1 MHSSQVIYFIR
12 YFKVTEFDL
21 SNLDTSYVTNMSHMF
36 VDSRSTSLNLSS
48 FNTSRVTT
56 VSSIFQKSSVELLN
70 LSSFDTKSLYFTG
83 AMFSN
88 CNATYWYA
96 KTQIDAN
103 KFNASSKKPSELNFI
118 VKS

>member
-1 MHSSQVIYFIR
+1 MHSSQVIYFTR

-21 SNLDTSYVTNMSHMF
+21 SNLDTSHVTNMSHMF

-70 LSSFDTKSLYFTG
+70 LSSFDISKVTNMNY
-83 AMFSN
+83 MFAGSS
-88 CNATYWYA
+88 ATIGYA
-96 KTQIDAN
+96 RTQEEAHRFNGNSGKTI
-103 KFNASSKKPSELNFI
+103 
-118 VKS
+118 